1 MILNKYVPS
10 IIALACVIWAR
21 KINKI
26 DKEWNECLQEISG
39 YSYKLIESAYEILY
53 QFYLN
58 TYNMMKQKQRGTED
72 VENNQENLHPNF
84 GTNLKLNNQL
94 TARNNNN
101 KLLIPDL
108 NLKKINQNNAFRR
121 SGSTHN
127 GVKSMVIKLYFNL

>member
-1 MILNKYVPS
+1 
-10 IIALACVIWAR
+10 
-21 KINKI
+21 
-26 DKEWNECLQEISG
+26 
-39 YSYKLIESAYEILY
+39 
-53 QFYLN
+53 
-58 TYNMMKQKQRGTED
+58 MKQKQRGTED